1 MQAMEMNKN
10 RKYTYADYLTW
21 PEGERWEIIDGEAYP
36 TYGPTA
42 LSAPTLGH
50 QDLAGEIF
58 FLLKSYLRD
67 KTCKVFISPVDVVF
81 EADERTENVVQPDVV
96 VVCDPEKV
104 KDGKKVVGAPDI
116 AVEILSP
123 STSVKDWTKKMRL
136 YEREGVREYWIV
148 SPGDKVIYQSI
159 LKEGAYETI
168 AWEEGEMQS
177 EALEDF
183 SLNIA
188 ELFSV

>member
-1 MQAMEMNKN
+1 MQAMRMDKN

-21 PEGERWEIIDGEAYP
+21 PEGERWEIIDGEAFP

-42 LSAPTLGH
+42 MSAPTLGH
-50 QDLAGEIF
+50 QRLAIRIVAALEN
-58 FLLKSYLRD
+58 YLRN
-67 KTCKVFISPVDVVF
+67 KLCEVFISPVDVVF
-81 EADERTENVVQPDVV
+81 EESDDTRTVVQPDIL
-96 VVCDPEKV
+96 VVCDPNKVREKNI
-104 KDGKKVVGAPDI
+104 VGAPDI
-116 AVEILSP
+116 VVEILSP

-168 AWEEGEMQS
+168 AWEDGEMQS

-183 SLNIA
+183 ILNI
-188 ELFSV
+188 ETLFAA